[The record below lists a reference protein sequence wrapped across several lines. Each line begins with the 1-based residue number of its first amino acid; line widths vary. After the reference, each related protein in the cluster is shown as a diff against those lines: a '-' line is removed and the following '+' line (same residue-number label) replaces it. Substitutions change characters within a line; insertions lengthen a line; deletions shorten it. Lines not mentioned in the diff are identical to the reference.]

1 MVGFLLAISCAKS
14 AEGLDGSCEPSALVS
29 VNGQRVVADN
39 EIGDRLLFYD
49 DNFRAT
55 GTQALPVPVD
65 DIEALA
71 VDGATLWVVG
81 SHSTNKKGER
91 RTDREKI
98 LRLDAN
104 PVVLTLDFAACAECV
119 AARGTAPDKGG
130 LNIEGAAVTNGRL
143 LLGLRGPMRGDKALL
158 LVVDGTTGRVTETRE
173 VNLGGEAFRELVP
186 WKSGFLAVSGPVA
199 DGAGD
204 HHLWWWPS
212 LESSPTK
219 LNVTLP
225 ASTESILPLDGEVV
239 YLVDG
244 DGKDGKCVTPAGVG
258 RVKVGLP

>member
-14 AEGLDGSCEPSALVS
+14 AEVLDGSCEPSAMAP

-39 EIGDRLLFYD
+39 EIGSHLLHYD
-49 DNFRAT
+49 DQFRRVGLT
-55 GTQALPVPVD
+55 PLPVVVD

-81 SHSTNKKGER
+81 SHSTSKKGER

-98 LRLDAN
+98 LRLDAS
-104 PVVLTLDFAACAECV
+104 PAVLTVDFAACPECV
-119 AARGTAPDKGG
+119 ATRGTAPDKGG
-130 LNIEGAAVTNGRL
+130 LNIEAAAVANGQL

-158 LVVDGTTGRVTETRE
+158 LVVDPTSGRVTETRE
-173 VNLGGEAFRELVP
+173 VGLGGEAFRELVP

-199 DGAGD
+199 DGGGA

-212 LESSPTK
+212 LAEAPVK
-219 LNVTLP
+219 LDVTLP

-244 DGKDGKCVTPAGVG
+244 DGKDGKCATPAGIG
-258 RVKVGLP
+258 RVKVGLL

>member
-1 MVGFLLAISCAKS
+1 MVGFLLAIGCAKS
-14 AEGLDGSCEPSALVS
+14 AQGLDGSCEPSALL
-29 VNGQRVVADN
+29 QRGDQWIVGDN
-39 EIGDRLLFYD
+39 EEGRHLFVYD
-49 DNFRAT
+49 
-55 GTQALPVPVD
+55 TQFKRQADLALPVVVD

-71 VDGATLWVVG
+71 LDGATLWVVG
-81 SHSTNKKGER
+81 SHSTSKKGEPR
-91 RTDREKI
+91 PGREKI

-104 PVVLTLDFAACAECV
+104 PGVLTVDFAACPECV
-119 AARGTAPDKGG
+119 AARGTAPDRGG
-130 LNIEGAAVTNGRL
+130 LNIEAAAVANGQL
-143 LLGLRGPMRGDKALL
+143 LLGLRGPVRGDKALL
-158 LVVDGTTGRVTETRE
+158 LVVDAATGRVTETRE

-199 DGAGD
+199 DGEGA

-212 LESSPTK
+212 LDAAPTR
-219 LNVTLP
+219 LDATFP

-244 DGKDGKCVTPAGVG
+244 DGKEGNCVTPAGVG